1 MNKLTKLALAVVA
14 SVGLVGAAQAG
25 MHHWWGQGP
34 DCPYGYQQDCPRYHQ
49 GNWQGDWQRG
59 AWQDQRG
66 WHHNEWCARQ
76 GYREGYRDGYQDAA
90 ERGWRQGPRHGGW
103 DRDWAPRHHYNNG
116 YCPRGFDP
124 ADRYD
129 RDYRFQGQRGYG
141 QYPSFIYEQFKAEFE
156 TLAQLQDDVF
166 AKRQEMRAAVQSG
179 DTVIANQ
186 KAKEFTQARDAMRQ
200 ARYDLHQAIVQF
212 IQTDLQPAPYA
223 APAPKAAPAPQ
234 VAPAPVEAAPVA
246 PAPQEAVPAEEPA
259 PSPAPAPAPEQAAP
273 AAADDAAAAPA
284 PVAEPAAAPAPVAEP
299 TPEAAPAEQAVPA
312 EVAPAP
318 EAAPAPQAA
327 PADAAPAEEAAPA
340 PEAAPAEAPV
350 VEDVAAEAP
359 AEVAPAAEDTAAPA
373 VEVDAPVEV

>member
-1 MNKLTKLALAVVA
+1 MLAPCWKYRQGKGAEKGMNKLTKLALAVVA

-90 ERGWRQGPRHGGW
+90 ERGWRHGPRHGGW
-103 DRDWAPRHHYNNG
+103 DRDWAPRHHYYNNG

-141 QYPSFIYEQFKAEFE
+141 QYPRFIYEQFKAEFE

-284 PVAEPAAAPAPVAEP
+284 PVAEP
-299 TPEAAPAEQAVPA
+299 TPEAAPAEQAV
-312 EVAPAP
+312 
-318 EAAPAPQAA
+318 
-327 PADAAPAEEAAPA
+327 
-340 PEAAPAEAPV
+340 PAEAPV

>member
-1 MNKLTKLALAVVA
+1 MKKLTKLALAVVA

-49 GNWQGDWQRG
+49 GNWQRG

-90 ERGWRQGPRHGGW
+90 DRGWRYGPRHGGW
-103 DRDWAPRHHYNNG
+103 DHDWAPRHHYNNG

-124 ADRYD
+124 SDRYD
-129 RDYRFQGQRGYG
+129 RDYRFQGPRGFG

-223 APAPKAAPAPQ
+223 APAPQAVPASQAVPAPQ
-234 VAPAPVEAAPVA
+234 AVPVEEPVVPAVEPVA
-246 PAPQEAVPAEEPA
+246 PAPQEAAPAVEPA

-284 PVAEPAAAPAPVAEP
+284 PVAQ
-299 TPEAAPAEQAVPA
+299 EAAPAEQA
-312 EVAPAP
+312 APAQ

-327 PADAAPAEEAAPA
+327 PAEAPAAPAVEEAA
-340 PEAAPAEAPV
+340 
-350 VEDVAAEAP
+350 
-359 AEVAPAAEDTAAPA
+359 AAEDTAAPA
-373 VEVDAPVEV
+373 AEVSAPVEV

>member
-1 MNKLTKLALAVVA
+1 MKKLTKLALAVVA

-49 GNWQGDWQRG
+49 GNWQRG

-90 ERGWRQGPRHGGW
+90 DRGWRYGPRHGGW
-103 DRDWAPRHHYNNG
+103 DHDWAPRHHYNNG

-124 ADRYD
+124 SDRYD
-129 RDYRFQGQRGYG
+129 RDYRFQGPRGFG

-223 APAPKAAPAPQ
+223 APAPQ
-234 VAPAPVEAAPVA
+234 VAPAPQAVPVEEPVVPAVEPVA
-246 PAPQEAVPAEEPA
+246 PAPHEAAPAVEPA

-284 PVAEPAAAPAPVAEP
+284 PVAQEE
-299 TPEAAPAEQAVPA
+299 APAEQA
-312 EVAPAP
+312 APAQEAAP
-318 EAAPAPQAA
+318 VEEAAPAPQAA
-327 PADAAPAEEAAPA
+327 PAEAPAAPAVEEAA
-340 PEAAPAEAPV
+340 
-350 VEDVAAEAP
+350 
-359 AEVAPAAEDTAAPA
+359 AAEDTAAPA
-373 VEVDAPVEV
+373 AEVSAPVEV

>member
-90 ERGWRQGPRHGGW
+90 ERGWRHGPRHGGW

-223 APAPKAAPAPQ
+223 APA
-234 VAPAPVEAAPVA
+234 
-246 PAPQEAVPAEEPA
+246 
-259 PSPAPAPAPEQAAP
+259 
-273 AAADDAAAAPA
+273 
-284 PVAEPAAAPAPVAEP
+284 
-299 TPEAAPAEQAVPA
+299 
-312 EVAPAP
+312 
-318 EAAPAPQAA
+318 
-327 PADAAPAEEAAPA
+327 
-340 PEAAPAEAPV
+340 
-350 VEDVAAEAP
+350 
-359 AEVAPAAEDTAAPA
+359 A

>member
-90 ERGWRQGPRHGGW
+90 ERGWRHGPRHGGW

-223 APAPKAAPAPQ
+223 APAP
-234 VAPAPVEAAPVA
+234 VEAAPVA

-284 PVAEPAAAPAPVAEP
+284 PVAEPA
-299 TPEAAPAEQAVPA
+299 PEAAPAEQ
-312 EVAPAP
+312 
-318 EAAPAPQAA
+318 
-327 PADAAPAEEAAPA
+327 AAPAEEAAPA

-359 AEVAPAAEDTAAPA
+359 AEEAPAAEDTAAPA

>member
-1 MNKLTKLALAVVA
+1 MKKLTKLALAVVA

-49 GNWQGDWQRG
+49 GNWQRG

-76 GYREGYRDGYQDAA
+76 GYREGYRDGYQDAVD
-90 ERGWRQGPRHGGW
+90 RGWRYGPRHGGW
-103 DRDWAPRHHYNNG
+103 DHDWAPRHHYNNG

-124 ADRYD
+124 SDRYD
-129 RDYRFQGQRGYG
+129 RDYRFQGPRGFG

-223 APAPKAAPAPQ
+223 APAPQA
-234 VAPAPVEAAPVA
+234 APVEEPVVPAVEPVA
-246 PAPQEAVPAEEPA
+246 PAPQEAAPAVEPA

-284 PVAEPAAAPAPVAEP
+284 PVAQ
-299 TPEAAPAEQAVPA
+299 EAAPAEQA
-312 EVAPAP
+312 APAQ

-327 PADAAPAEEAAPA
+327 PAEAPAAPAVEEAA
-340 PEAAPAEAPV
+340 
-350 VEDVAAEAP
+350 
-359 AEVAPAAEDTAAPA
+359 AAEDTAAPA
-373 VEVDAPVEV
+373 AEVSAPVEV